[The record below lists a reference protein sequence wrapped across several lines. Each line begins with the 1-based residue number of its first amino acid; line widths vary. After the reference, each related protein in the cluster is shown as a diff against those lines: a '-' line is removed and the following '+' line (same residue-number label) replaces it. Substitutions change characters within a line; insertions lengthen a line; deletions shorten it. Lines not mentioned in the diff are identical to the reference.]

1 MSPRRRKDRHE
12 ASGFSRRPDPDSDE
26 DEDYERERRKRS
38 KRAVYFLNRRKM
50 QGGGGYGH
58 SPGLMY
64 FVFLLAERHTV
75 NIRAIGINPVF
86 YYIITILIQC
96 FFFPLEE
103 VHFQLFVAFHWFVN
117 TYFTFMHGVKF
128 QERRKAWNEM
138 KPRESLLSFS
148 YWCLPLLVI

>member
-75 NIRAIGINPVF
+75 NIRAIGVNPVF
-86 YYIITILIQC
+86 YYIITILIQV
-96 FFFPLEE
+96 FFFFLGGGAFSIICGFPL
-103 VHFQLFVAFHWFVN
+103 VCQYLFYLYARC
-117 TYFTFMHGVKF
+117 GIPGEK
-128 QERRKAWNEM
+128 
-138 KPRESLLSFS
+138 ES
-148 YWCLPLLVI
+148 VE

>member
-86 YYIITILIQC
+86 YYIITILMQC
-96 FFFPLEE
+96 SFFSP
-103 VHFQLFVAFHWFVN
+103 W
-117 TYFTFMHGVKF
+117 
-128 QERRKAWNEM
+128 RRCILNYLWLSTGLSI
-138 KPRESLLSFS
+138 PILSL
-148 YWCLPLLVI
+148 CTV